1 MFENDNVCTKSVRE
15 ERAFEKPE
23 FLSLGKIRLFAHEDT
38 REYRASAVARGA
50 FEWLTPEQ
58 KKTAERLEEYLGVT
72 SIVACAK
79 KRAEQDKV
87 RRIADMLGAI
97 PVRLGLG
104 HPLFDP
110 QALAAMPFRRPTTVV
125 SDTSGVIQGG
135 LGFVSRYLHPVARVR
150 VPAVVQMEIVN
161 MADEFLRI
169 RRASKPKRSDMLI
182 SHLKSQAGQRAL
194 LQLELHSDVEID
206 RTSLVE
212 DSVQGLNMSGSIRS
226 YADRLILETARRYQS
241 QVTAGHQVT
250 LLTSD
255 QGLARMALAEGMRP
269 LFFRAA
275 KASAFLGRRLAGT
288 NLHPFTGEMYTVSI
302 PAVLWELATIFGT
315 ARLATAD
322 HADALVVDAIGED
335 LAWTPYHSYDDLLW
349 ISAKR
354 TTPDAARTSDS
365 PASVSSTRDDYDV
378 TMDSAQS
385 RPSLRKQPDVGASP
399 PPRPHLYRVSIDR
412 LFRLVD
418 ALETDQ
424 RLPIGVVAA
433 TLGLRVL
440 GGIGEYR
447 RYLQSGHAI
456 TTDEESWSAA
466 PPLTPLAIALR
477 SGDSRDLRQALL
489 SFPSYAVLEGML
501 AEQPVGDPVDPHA
514 FGRSKST
521 CVALAELT
529 GLGAFVYG
537 AGFFTT
543 PREPDDRSFATIAV
557 SAYDSIEPGGGWVA
571 TGSWLEELIIR
582 EGIHPNIARLRLQTA
597 SERGLLNRFTEGS
610 TTESGYDRH
619 RLTVLDP
626 EDGPPF
632 VKTAYLY
639 RGDYLI
645 PGKSS
650 SSLKITKVES

>member
-1 MFENDNVCTKSVRE
+1 M
-15 ERAFEKPE
+15 
-23 FLSLGKIRLFAHEDT
+23 
-38 REYRASAVARGA
+38 
-50 FEWLTPEQ
+50 
-58 KKTAERLEEYLGVT
+58 
-72 SIVACAK
+72 
-79 KRAEQDKV
+79 
-87 RRIADMLGAI
+87 
-97 PVRLGLG
+97 
-104 HPLFDP
+104 
-110 QALAAMPFRRPTTVV
+110 
-125 SDTSGVIQGG
+125 
-135 LGFVSRYLHPVARVR
+135 
-150 VPAVVQMEIVN
+150 
-161 MADEFLRI
+161 
-169 RRASKPKRSDMLI
+169 
-182 SHLKSQAGQRAL
+182 
-194 LQLELHSDVEID
+194 
-206 RTSLVE
+206 
-212 DSVQGLNMSGSIRS
+212 
-226 YADRLILETARRYQS
+226 
-241 QVTAGHQVT
+241 TAGHQVT

-447 RYLQSGHAI
+447 RYLQSRPRNYYRRRELVRSPAPDSARHCSSERGQQGPASGRALIPVICRVGRDASGAARRRSRGPTRVWTIQVDVRRTGGAYGPWSVCVWRRLFHHA
-456 TTDEESWSAA
+456 
-466 PPLTPLAIALR
+466 
-477 SGDSRDLRQALL
+477 SRARRP
-489 SFPSYAVLEGML
+489 FI
-501 AEQPVGDPVDPHA
+501 
-514 FGRSKST
+514 R
-521 CVALAELT
+521 
-529 GLGAFVYG
+529 
-537 AGFFTT
+537 
-543 PREPDDRSFATIAV
+543 DDRSFRI
-557 SAYDSIEPGGGWVA
+557 
-571 TGSWLEELIIR
+571 
-582 EGIHPNIARLRLQTA
+582 
-597 SERGLLNRFTEGS
+597 
-610 TTESGYDRH
+610 
-619 RLTVLDP
+619 
-626 EDGPPF
+626 
-632 VKTAYLY
+632 
-639 RGDYLI
+639 
-645 PGKSS
+645 
-650 SSLKITKVES
+650 